1 MSSVGKRIHNL
12 LTRNGILDINEIITR
27 YRECRTDACRDG
39 VERLHL
45 SNESRAVNLILQA
58 YRRGEVT
65 TEELSDYLNKDLQIL
80 AHSNT
85 LKNPSFWD
93 RIRGRAN
100 EFRETKPNRNMFGY
114 DPKDHEGITNITT
127 GLGTY
132 APTLPLVNAAA
143 VEFNRQRGGATRKEI
158 ETVNN
163 GLAMMYDITSQRRSF
178 SEATEAIKS
187 GDFRNPALTHAAFS
201 FALHQGTKA
210 ILNRPVSTNR
220 FSARAT
226 GSSTQTQQS
235 SPSSQSNPPV
245 TQSMLEARYGK
256 GNVQRGGGNSLATRE
271 RVHRNVQASRNGN
284 AQVRPTEGN
293 RKITLESLRAKY
305 GENNVQQ
312 GGGNWLVTRE
322 RVHRN
327 VQGNRAGNSQA
338 QSASIGQMAWE
349 LQNGRLPGT
358 PIGQIGT
365 PRTMPSSHNPNASA
379 NSFAQTILGRRPTTS
394 EYAAGAKMN
403 RNNCTGC
410 WRATL
415 PDGST
420 VVYRP
425 AGKAS
430 TATNPTTAT
439 VEIHNSSRFKSIN
452 NGNDL
457 KFKFPSN

>member
-1 MSSVGKRIHNL
+1 MVLTRTLYGEEAAKRPDLLPEQDKERIRTLSSAVAAVVGGVSGSRDGGGNAVDVLSNAQVGGVVGRNAVENNALLPNRNEYARLSSVGKRIHNL

-85 LKNPSFWD
+85 LKNPSLWD

-100 EFRETKPNRNMFGY
+100 AFRETKPNRNMFGY

-127 GLGTY
+127 GLVTY

-143 VEFNRQRGGATRKEI
+143 VEFNRRRGGATRKEI

-163 GLAMMYDITSQRRSF
+163 GLAMMYDITGQRRSF

-226 GSSTQTQQS
+226 GSSTQTQQF
-235 SPSSQSNPPV
+235 SPGSQSNPPV
-245 TQSMLEARYGK
+245 TRSMLEARYGK

-271 RVHRNVQASRNGN
+271 RVYRNVQASRNGN
-284 AQVRPTEGN
+284 AQVRPTESN
-293 RKITLESLRAKY
+293 RKITLDSLRAKY

-312 GGGNWLVTRE
+312 GGVNWLVTRE

-327 VQGNRAGNSQA
+327 VQNNRTGNRADLKSK
-338 QSASIGQMAWE
+338 S
-349 LQNGRLPGT
+349 
-358 PIGQIGT
+358 
-365 PRTMPSSHNPNASA
+365 
-379 NSFAQTILGRRPTTS
+379 
-394 EYAAGAKMN
+394 
-403 RNNCTGC
+403 
-410 WRATL
+410 
-415 PDGST
+415 
-420 VVYRP
+420 
-425 AGKAS
+425 
-430 TATNPTTAT
+430 
-439 VEIHNSSRFKSIN
+439 NSSLNNLSHLSQQERIIN
-452 NGNDL
+452 SKPDFNKIDFSGHVL
-457 KFKFPSN
+457 SG